1 MHKLSK
7 YLLKILSLLSKSI
20 ILSEVKTL
28 YLKNESIR
36 QYVLIV
42 IIWRNIRINQRFSKM
57 LRYINNTTNFVEW
70 GTITNNGIY

>member
-20 ILSEVKTL
+20 ILSEVTTL

-36 QYVLIV
+36 QCVLIV

-57 LRYINNTTNFVEW
+57 LSYINNTTNFVEW

>member
-36 QYVLIV
+36 QCVLIV

-70 GTITNNGIY
+70 RTITNNGIY

>member
-20 ILSEVKTL
+20 ILSEVTTL

-36 QYVLIV
+36 QCVLIV